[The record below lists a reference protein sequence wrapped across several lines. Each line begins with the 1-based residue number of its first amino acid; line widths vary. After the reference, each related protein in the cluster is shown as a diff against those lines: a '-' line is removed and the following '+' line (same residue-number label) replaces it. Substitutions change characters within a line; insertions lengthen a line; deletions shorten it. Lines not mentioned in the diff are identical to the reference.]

1 MVESHVNESTMH
13 TLHINMHTHK
23 KLALDKYIGKSISHE
38 SVQLPYRVNMALT
51 KDDVTSRRVVAING
65 EQSSR
70 LVVNYE
76 CKQSRGQ
83 TSVL

>member
-1 MVESHVNESTMH
+1 M
-13 TLHINMHTHK
+13 
-23 KLALDKYIGKSISHE
+23 YIGKSMSHE

-51 KDDVTSRRVVAING
+51 KDDVTSKRVVASG